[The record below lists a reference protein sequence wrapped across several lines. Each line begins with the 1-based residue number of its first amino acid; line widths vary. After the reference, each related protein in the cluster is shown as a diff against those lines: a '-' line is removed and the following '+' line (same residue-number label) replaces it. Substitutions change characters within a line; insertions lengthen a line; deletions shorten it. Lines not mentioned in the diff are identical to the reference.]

1 LLFAAVPGGESRK
14 LVEGAFKAIIQIQKK
29 MSPFQL
35 TTLSQSSLQDYMDCP
50 QRFKLRYLDRLS
62 YPAVETEPTLEN
74 EKHQQEGEYF
84 HRLIQ
89 QHLIGIP
96 AEQISRFANTPDLQ
110 KWWENFLATEDLRVL
125 REESLQRN
133 REGKELGGLY
143 AEATLSAPLG
153 KYRLLAKYD
162 LIAVQNDKVTI
173 YDWKTYRKRPRNE
186 WLAARM
192 QTRVY
197 RALLVNAGAH
207 LNQGK
212 PFEPEQIEMIYW
224 FADFPEDPARLPYS
238 TTQYLRDWDLLVKLS
253 NEVASVSSY
262 PLTEDRQK
270 CLFCTYRSYCE
281 RGIQAGSAEQAEAEM
296 EAEELF
302 DVNFEQIG
310 EIAF

>member
-1 LLFAAVPGGESRK
+1 
-14 LVEGAFKAIIQIQKK
+14 
-29 MSPFQL
+29 
-35 TTLSQSSLQDYMDCP
+35 MDCAR
-50 QRFKLRYLDRLS
+50 RFKLRYLDRLS
-62 YPAVETEPTLEN
+62 YPAAETEPTLEN

-84 HRLIQ
+84 HRLLQ

-96 AEQISRFANTPDLQ
+96 AEQIAKFANTPNLQ
-110 KWWENFLATEDLRVL
+110 RWWENFQNSKDLTGLHSAFPNSGEARKDL
-125 REESLQRN
+125 S
-133 REGKELGGLY
+133 GLY
-143 AEATLSAPLG
+143 PEATLSAPLG

-162 LIAVQNDKVTI
+162 LIALQDGKAII

-186 WLAARM
+186 WLAGRM

-197 RALLVNAGAH
+197 RALLVQAGAH
-207 LNQGK
+207 LNNGK
-212 PFEPEQIEMIYW
+212 RFEPEQIEMIYW
-224 FADFPEDPARLPYS
+224 FADFPDESARFPY
-238 TTQYLRDWDLLVKLS
+238 TAAQFQRDWDALLRLS
-253 NEVASVSSY
+253 EEVASASSY

-281 RGIQAGSAEQAEAEM
+281 RGIRAGDIEQAEAEM

>member
-1 LLFAAVPGGESRK
+1 MK
-14 LVEGAFKAIIQIQKK
+14 TQT
-29 MSPFQL
+29 FQL
-35 TTLSQSSLQDYMDCP
+35 TTLSQSSLQDYMDCA

-62 YPAVETEPTLEN
+62 YPAAETEPTVEN

-84 HRLIQ
+84 HRLLQ
-89 QHLIGIP
+89 QYFIGIP
-96 AEQISRFANTPDLQ
+96 AEQIAKFANTVNLQ
-110 KWWENFLATEDLRVL
+110 RWWENFCNNKDLSGLLEGMKQNEDEKDLT
-125 REESLQRN
+125 
-133 REGKELGGLY
+133 GLFP
-143 AEATLSAPLG
+143 EATLSAPLG
-153 KYRLLAKYD
+153 KHRLLAKYD
-162 LIAVQNDKVTI
+162 LIAVRDGKAII

-186 WLAARM
+186 WLSARM

-197 RALLVNAGAH
+197 RALLVQAGAH
-207 LNQGK
+207 LNSGK

-224 FADFPEDPARLPYS
+224 FADFPEDPARFPYTS
-238 TTQYLRDWDLLVKLS
+238 SQFQRDWDTLVKLS
-253 NEVASVSSY
+253 DEVATASSY

-281 RGIQAGSAEQAEAEM
+281 RGIRAGDVEQAETEM

>member
-1 LLFAAVPGGESRK
+1 MK
-14 LVEGAFKAIIQIQKK
+14 TQT
-29 MSPFQL
+29 FQL
-35 TTLSQSSLQDYMDCP
+35 TTLSQSSLQDYMDCA

-62 YPAVETEPTLEN
+62 YPAAETEPTLEN

-84 HRLIQ
+84 HRLVQ

-96 AEQISRFANTPDLQ
+96 AEQIAKFANTSNLQ
-110 KWWENFLATEDLRVL
+110 KWWENFQNDKDLSGL
-125 REESLQRN
+125 RGMS
-133 REGKELGGLY
+133 KLY
-143 AEATLSAPLG
+143 PEATLSAPLG

-162 LIAVQNDKVTI
+162 LIAVRDGKAVI

-186 WLAARM
+186 WLATRM

-197 RALLVNAGAH
+197 RALLVQAGAH
-207 LNQGK
+207 LNNGK
-212 PFEPEQIEMIYW
+212 AFEPEEIEMIYW
-224 FADFPEDPARLPYS
+224 FADFPDEPARFPYNS
-238 TTQYLRDWDLLVKLS
+238 AQFQRDWDALLKLS
-253 NEVASVSSY
+253 AEVDSASSY

-281 RGIQAGSAEQAEAEM
+281 RGIRAGDVEQAEAER

>member
-1 LLFAAVPGGESRK
+1 MK
-14 LVEGAFKAIIQIQKK
+14 IQ
-29 MSPFQL
+29 PFQL
-35 TTLSQSSLQDYMDCP
+35 TTLSQSSLQDYMDCA

-62 YPAVETEPTLEN
+62 YPAAETEPTLEN

-84 HRLIQ
+84 HRLVQ

-96 AEQISRFANTPDLQ
+96 AEQIAKFANTPNLQ
-110 KWWENFLATEDLRVL
+110 RWWENFQNSNDLSEI
-125 REESLQRN
+125 REFS
-133 REGKELGGLY
+133 GLHP
-143 AEATLSAPLG
+143 EATLSAPLG

-162 LIAVQNDKVTI
+162 LIAVKDGKAVI

-186 WLAARM
+186 WLATRM

-207 LNQGK
+207 LNNGK

-224 FADFPEDPARLPYS
+224 FADFPEEPARFPYTS
-238 TTQYLRDWDLLVKLS
+238 AQFKRDWDTLLKLS
-253 NEVASVSSY
+253 DEVASASSY

-281 RGIQAGSAEQAEAEM
+281 RGIRAGDIEQAEEEM

>member
-1 LLFAAVPGGESRK
+1 MK
-14 LVEGAFKAIIQIQKK
+14 TQT
-29 MSPFQL
+29 FQL
-35 TTLSQSSLQDYMDCP
+35 TTLSQSSLQDYMDCA

-96 AEQISRFANTPDLQ
+96 AAQIAKFANTMNLQ
-110 KWWENFLATEDLRVL
+110 KWWENFQSAKDLTGL
-125 REESLQRN
+125 RASVQN
-133 REGKELGGLY
+133 RSRGDLSGLY
-143 AEATLSAPLG
+143 PEATLSAPLG

-162 LIAVQNDKVTI
+162 LIAVQDGKAVI

-186 WLAARM
+186 WLVARM

-197 RALLVNAGAH
+197 RALLVRAGAH
-207 LNQGK
+207 LNNGK

-224 FADFPEDPARLPYS
+224 FADFPEDVARFPYTS
-238 TTQYLRDWDLLVKLS
+238 AQFQRDWDILLKLS
-253 NEVASVSSY
+253 DEVGSASSY

-270 CLFCTYRSYCE
+270 CLFCSYRSYCE
-281 RGIQAGSAEQAEAEM
+281 RGIRAGDIEQAEAEM

-302 DVNFEQIG
+302 DVNLEQIG

>member
-1 LLFAAVPGGESRK
+1 MK
-14 LVEGAFKAIIQIQKK
+14 TQT
-29 MSPFQL
+29 FQL
-35 TTLSQSSLQDYMDCP
+35 TTLSQSSLQDYVDCA

-62 YPAVETEPTLEN
+62 YPAAETEPTLEN

-84 HRLIQ
+84 HRLVQ

-96 AEQISRFANTPDLQ
+96 AEQIAKFANTSNLQ
-110 KWWENFLATEDLRVL
+110 RWWENFQNSKDLNG
-125 REESLQRN
+125 LQN
-133 REGKELGGLY
+133 RSGLY
-143 AEATLSAPLG
+143 PESTLSAPLG
-153 KYRLLAKYD
+153 KHRLLAKYD
-162 LIAVQNDKVTI
+162 LITVQDGKAVI

-186 WLAARM
+186 WLTARM

-197 RALLVNAGAH
+197 RALLVQAGAH
-207 LNQGK
+207 LNNGK
-212 PFEPEQIEMIYW
+212 PFEPEQIEMVYW
-224 FADFPEDPARLPYS
+224 FADFPEEPAHLPYTS
-238 TTQYLRDWDLLVKLS
+238 AQFQRDWDTLMKLS
-253 NEVASVSSY
+253 EEVASASSY

-281 RGIQAGSAEQAEAEM
+281 RGVRAGDIEQAEAER

>member
-1 LLFAAVPGGESRK
+1 MK
-14 LVEGAFKAIIQIQKK
+14 TQT
-29 MSPFQL
+29 FQL
-35 TTLSQSSLQDYMDCP
+35 TTLSQSSLQDYMDCA

-84 HRLIQ
+84 HRLVQ

-96 AEQISRFANTPDLQ
+96 AEHITRFANTP
-110 KWWENFLATEDLRVL
+110 T
-125 REESLQRN
+125 LQRWWQN
-133 REGKELGGLY
+133 FQNSKDLAGFRALSGLY
-143 AEATLSAPLG
+143 PEATLSAPLG
-153 KYRLLAKYD
+153 KHRLLAKYD
-162 LIAVQNDKVTI
+162 LITVENGKAII

-186 WLAARM
+186 WLVARM

-197 RALLVNAGAH
+197 RALLVQAGAH

-212 PFEPEQIEMIYW
+212 PFDPEQIEMIYW
-224 FADFPEDPARLPYS
+224 FADFPEEPAHFPYTS
-238 TTQYLRDWDLLVKLS
+238 AQFQRDWDALLKLS
-253 NEVASVSSY
+253 DEVATASSY

-281 RGIQAGSAEQAEAEM
+281 RGIQAGNAEQAEADAAREV
-296 EAEELF
+296 EELF
-302 DVNFEQIG
+302 DVDFEQIG

>member
-1 LLFAAVPGGESRK
+1 MK
-14 LVEGAFKAIIQIQKK
+14 TQ
-29 MSPFQL
+29 PFQL
-35 TTLSQSSLQDYMDCP
+35 TTLSQSSLQAYIDCA

-62 YPAVETEPTLEN
+62 YPALETEPTLEN

-84 HRLIQ
+84 HRLVQ
-89 QHLIGIP
+89 QYLIGIP
-96 AEQISRFANTPDLQ
+96 SELIAKFANTGNLQRWWANFQDSKDL
-110 KWWENFLATEDLRVL
+110 AGL
-125 REESLQRN
+125 REASANGSLN
-133 REGKELGGLY
+133 IAPLY
-143 AEATLSAPLG
+143 PEATLSAPLG

-162 LIAVQNDKVTI
+162 LIAVQDGKAII
-173 YDWKTYRKRPRNE
+173 YDWKTYRKRPRTE
-186 WLAARM
+186 WLSARM

-224 FADFPEDPARLPYS
+224 FADFSEDSARFPY
-238 TTQYLRDWDLLVKLS
+238 TAAQFQRDWDLLVKLS
-253 NEVASVSSY
+253 EEVATASSY

-270 CLFCTYRSYCE
+270 CLYCTYRSYCE
-281 RGIQAGSAEQAEAEM
+281 RGIHAGDLEQAEAEM

>member
-1 LLFAAVPGGESRK
+1 MNT
-14 LVEGAFKAIIQIQKK
+14 Q
-29 MSPFQL
+29 PFQL
-35 TTLSQSSLQDYMDCP
+35 TILSQSSLQDYMDCA

-84 HRLIQ
+84 HRLVQ

-96 AEQISRFANTPDLQ
+96 AEQIAKFANTPNLQ
-110 KWWENFLATEDLRVL
+110 RWWENFQNSKDLTAL
-125 REESLQRN
+125 RDMSSL
-133 REGKELGGLY
+133 Y
-143 AEATLSAPLG
+143 PEATLSAPLG

-162 LIAVQNDKVTI
+162 LIALQDGKATI
-173 YDWKTYRKRPRNE
+173 YDWKTYRKRPRTE

-197 RALLVNAGAH
+197 QALLVKAGAH
-207 LNQGK
+207 LNKGQH
-212 PFEPEQIEMIYW
+212 FEPEQIEMIYW
-224 FADFPEDPARLPYS
+224 FADFPTEPARFAYTS
-238 TTQYLRDWDLLVKLS
+238 AQFKRDWDLLIKLS
-253 NEVASVSSY
+253 DEITAAPSY

-270 CLFCTYRSYCE
+270 CLYCTYRSYCE
-281 RGIQAGSAEQAEAEM
+281 RGIQAGTMEQAETEM